1 MHLREKVFYCKVYE
15 PYNKK
20 VYHRVCQSKGK
31 HFFLPV
37 DHIRSSRPF
46 GSVLFQCLPGVVAV
60 SACYF
65 ATHLLTLP
73 SKLKVSICLLQDRDE
88 CLEIADLCGGQ
99 QKCLNTPGAL
109 NCFNYLNIFVMSV
122 LLHLPHNLCIIYYH
136 K

>member
-1 MHLREKVFYCKVYE
+1 M
-15 PYNKK
+15 
-20 VYHRVCQSKGK
+20 
-31 HFFLPV
+31 

-65 ATHLLTLP
+65 ATHLLILP

-88 CLEIADLCGGQ
+88 CLEIAHLCGGQ

-109 NCFNYLNIFVMSV
+109 NCFKNLNIFVMSV
-122 LLHLPHNLCIIYYH
+122 LLDLLDISMSEKNCLFFS
-136 K
+136 